1 MEGKAMIHLKQA
13 DQLFKRQPG
22 SSLLG
27 LAFDGSRLEG
37 VHVRRTNGSVEI
49 KKSFSA
55 SLSLDPLTAEIE
67 LAGREIRNQLDAEQ
81 IRERWCAVSVP
92 LSWVLT
98 LTVKLPEIPE
108 EDVADFLQ
116 IEAERGFPYGPDE
129 LMLAHSRFQ
138 AGSDKYATLVAIPRE
153 QVTRLE
159 AVLQAAQL
167 RPVTFSLGLTA
178 LQPTETEAGRGVLAL
193 LPGDSSVGMQ
203 ITSGGGVA
211 VLRTLD
217 GVYEQTGAGHE
228 LQVEQVA
235 REIRIT
241 MGQLQP
247 EVRDSVKLLRVFG
260 RNETAQELV
269 EELQSL
275 PGSLGMK
282 IEAVRDH
289 APVEYGIKI
298 PSGMAVSRALSV
310 AVRRL
315 AGQVGMEFL
324 PPKISA
330 WKQFT
335 ERYSSGKLAYA
346 SVAAGAVAL
355 IVLTAFIAQGIVLM
369 HWKSKWSGIETKV
382 TELTAIRDQI
392 RQYRPWYDDS
402 VRSLSILKR
411 LTEVF
416 PEDGAVSAKTIELRA
431 PSTVTCTGTAL
442 NRDALIKTLDRLRSA
457 TNEVA
462 DVHVEGTRGSTTLE
476 FSFHFQWIGGSR
488 L

>member
-1 MEGKAMIHLKQA
+1 MIDLKHA

-49 KKSFSA
+49 KKAFSA

-67 LAGREIRNQLDAEQ
+67 LAGREIRNQLDAQQ
-81 IRERWCAVSVP
+81 IRERWCAVSLP
-92 LSWVLT
+92 LNWALT

-108 EDVADFLQ
+108 EDMADFLQ

-129 LMLAHSRFQ
+129 LMLAHSSFQ
-138 AGSDKYATLVAIPRE
+138 AGSEKYATLVAIPRE

-159 AVLQAAQL
+159 AVLHAAQL

-178 LQPTETEAGRGVLAL
+178 LQPAEAEEGRGVLAL
-193 LPGDSSVGMQ
+193 LPGESSVGMQ
-203 ITSGGGVA
+203 LTSGGGVA

-247 EVRDSVKLLRVFG
+247 EIRDSVRVLRVLG

-269 EELQSL
+269 EELQSRG
-275 PGSLGMK
+275 GSLGMK
-282 IEAVRDH
+282 VEAIRDH
-289 APVEYGIKI
+289 AGAEYRIKI
-298 PSGMAVSRALSV
+298 PSGMAVSQALSV

-315 AGQVGMEFL
+315 AGKSGMEFL
-324 PPKISA
+324 PPKVSA

-346 SVAAGAVAL
+346 SVAGGAVAL
-355 IVLTAFIAQGIVLM
+355 IVLIAFVVQGIVLM
-369 HWKSKWSGIETKV
+369 HWKSKWSKIETKV
-382 TELTAIRDQI
+382 TELTTIRDQI

-411 LTEVF
+411 LTEAF
-416 PEDGAVSAKTIELRA
+416 PEDGAVSAKIIELRA
-431 PSTVTCTGTAL
+431 PATVTCSGTAL
-442 NRDALIKTLDRLRSA
+442 NRDALIKALDRLRAA

-462 DVHVEGTRGSTTLE
+462 EVHIEGTRGSTTLE